1 MITFLEGI
9 PAYLVSVMIKTE
21 DRGRQTVL
29 EDRVRD
35 SCPCPLWVNSYL
47 LSVICH
53 LNFIWNL
60 DFVIWTFHS

>member
-35 SCPCPLWVNSYL
+35 SCPCPL
-47 LSVICH
+47 
-53 LNFIWNL
+53 
-60 DFVIWTFHS
+60 